1 MTPSLDTPRLQLTVR
16 SLEATKQ
23 WVTSLPPEIQ
33 KEISPDW
40 LARLNAATEPT
51 PWICGFDIA
60 RKEDQVAVGSC
71 AFKSPPLDG
80 LVEIAYGIEEEFQK
94 QGYATESAMAMTRF
108 ALSFPEVNVVCAHTK
123 EGNVASMRVLE
134 KAGFVALGKVID
146 PEDGEVLRFE
156 IRK

>member
-1 MTPSLDTPRLQLTVR
+1 MR
-16 SLEATKQ
+16 SLAATKQ

-33 KEISPDW
+33 KEISPVW

-60 RKEDQVAVGSC
+60 RKEDHVAVGSC
-71 AFKSPPLDG
+71 AFKSPPQDG
-80 LVEIAYGIEEEFQK
+80 LVEIAYGIEDEYQK
-94 QGYATESAMAMTRF
+94 QGYATESAVALTRF
-108 ALSFPEVNVVCAHTK
+108 ALSYPEVSVVCAHTK
-123 EGNVASMRVLE
+123 DDNMASIRVLE
-134 KAGFVALGKVID
+134 KAGFVAQGRVID

>member
-1 MTPSLDTPRLQLTVR
+1 MIPSLDTPRLLLTMR

-33 KEISPDW
+33 KEISPVW
-40 LARLNAATEPT
+40 LARLHAATEPSA
-51 PWICGFDIA
+51 WICGFDIT
-60 RKEDQVAVGSC
+60 RKQDNVAVGSC
-71 AFKSPPLDG
+71 AFKSPPQDG

-94 QGYATESAMAMTRF
+94 LGYATESAIALTRF
-108 ALSFPEVNVVCAHTK
+108 ALSCAEVKVVCAHTK
-123 EGNVASMRVLE
+123 DDNVASIRVLE
-134 KAGFVALGKVID
+134 KAGFVAQGRVID